1 MTPHTHAVAPGA
13 AAARHLVWKI
23 IIARTLKTGLLKRY
37 QDPRAQNE
45 GRRGQCHICAEHRRR
60 CATFAPTFECF
71 SRLCICLTVV
81 NGADATG
88 SHNEAFQMNWPRGLR
103 RFIITWACVCSTITL
118 IILTNMRNSTEKSS
132 HDPYDRSY
140 KVL

>member
-45 GRRGQCHICAEHRRR
+45 GRRVNVTFVLSIAVAAPRLRQHLNVFPGCAFVSPLLMEQMRR
-60 CATFAPTFECF
+60 AP
-71 SRLCICLTVV
+71 I
-81 NGADATG
+81 
-88 SHNEAFQMNWPRGLR
+88 
-103 RFIITWACVCSTITL
+103 
-118 IILTNMRNSTEKSS
+118 MR
-132 HDPYDRSY
+132 PFR
-140 KVL
+140 